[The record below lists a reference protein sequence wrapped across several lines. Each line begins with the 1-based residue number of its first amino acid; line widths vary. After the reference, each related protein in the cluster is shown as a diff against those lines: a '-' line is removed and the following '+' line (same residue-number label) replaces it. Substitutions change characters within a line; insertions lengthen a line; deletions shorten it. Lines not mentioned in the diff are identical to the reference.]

1 MADTIAKGAVV
12 LQTDGAKLD
21 KDLKAAQSSIMGFAG
36 NIGGLSVF
44 GTGAF
49 GGAIAGIKALEST
62 VTSYVGNIIEM
73 GDKAEQILNMSAAF
87 GITAEEFQTL
97 SNAAKLSGVDI
108 DTFEKGWKELSNT
121 IVGSLQGNEEA
132 TKKLANLG
140 LTADMFNGRSV
151 TESFDMVGA
160 AIGRLNTPMERLKAA
175 GDIFGG
181 KSGFKLLPAIGKEFA
196 DTMKDVQKYS
206 IDATTLK
213 SLDETADKWS
223 KLGMAV
229 SAAKANFAGSGTSGA
244 IADTLRTSIVDPL
257 NAALYVN
264 NADNGGLTGLMTKGA
279 FGRDILGDNT
289 DYEKVAAK
297 IMSIRKKEAEFRQE
311 RERAGAL
318 ERAKAEAEQKLAAD
332 QQLTVNNTI
341 KATDEMAAAIGR
353 TAGEL
358 DTWKKAQT
366 GIKGELL
373 STIEA
378 ENKLQDALRAAAP
391 LVKQSPYVTLQQQLA
406 GLDALLA
413 AGRITQD
420 QFFTATAQAGQSI
433 ISQSGVQQQQRQNPE
448 MLVAGTNDAIRQ
460 ALNDRLDMG
469 AKQTPGEL
477 LGSAVEKLNENAAK
491 QVEQGAEM
499 VRQLREIAKTKGGT
513 VEVR

>member
-12 LQTDGAKLD
+12 LQADGAKLD
-21 KDLKAAQSSIMGFAG
+21 KDLKAAQSSIMGFATNVG
-36 NIGGLSVF
+36 GITFFGSGGMGAGVAAAKGAFDMVGGYVKDYIGG
-44 GTGAF
+44 
-49 GGAIAGIKALEST
+49 IQEAG
-62 VTSYVGNIIEM
+62 NR
-73 GDKAEQILNMSAAF
+73 AEAILNASTAF
-87 GITAEEFQTL
+87 GIPVQEFQAL
-97 SNAAKLSGVDI
+97 SNAAKLAGLDI
-108 DTFEKGWKELSNT
+108 GDFEKGYKELSNVV
-121 IVGSLQGNEEA
+121 VGAAMGEDA
-132 TKKLANLG
+132 AAKKLRDLG
-140 LTADMFNGRSV
+140 LSVADFDGKTV
-151 TESFDMVGA
+151 TQSFDMVGQ
-160 AIGRLNTPMERLKAA
+160 AIGKLSSPMERLKAA
-175 GDIFGG
+175 GDVFGG
-181 KSGFKLLPAIGKEFA
+181 KSGFKLLPAIGKDFA
-196 DTMKDVQKYS
+196 ETMKDVQKYS
-206 IDATTLK
+206 IDEKQLK
-213 SLDETADKWS
+213 ALDDAADKWT
-223 KLGMAV
+223 KLGMAWDAAKLNAKSVIGNSVADALTETMNGV
-229 SAAKANFAGSGTSGA
+229 SARGIVNRADKGGFFDYIGSFFD
-244 IADTLRTSIVDPL
+244 DTV
-257 NAALYVN
+257 
-264 NADNGGLTGLMTKGA
+264 
-279 FGRDILGDNT
+279 
-289 DYEKVAAK
+289 DYEKVAGK
-297 IMSIRKKEAEFRQE
+297 IMSIHAAEDALKKGRKDGLDLADAIKKKQDELYAAQLKTTNDVV
-311 RERAGAL
+311 AATD
-318 ERAKAEAEQKLAAD
+318 ALAAS
-332 QQLTVNNTI
+332 
-341 KATDEMAAAIGR
+341 IGR
-353 TAGEL
+353 TPGEL
-358 DTWKKAQT
+358 DTWKKAQE

-373 STIEA
+373 ATIEA